1 MSRSRIQTVNGAGEA
16 PEREALVPSRR
27 QYLDLKAQHPEAI
40 LLYRLGDFYET
51 FDEDARVTA
60 RDARITL
67 TSRSFGRSGRVPMAG
82 IPHHALNHYL
92 GRLLAAGHT
101 IAIAEQL
108 TEPGHG
114 LVERAVT
121 RVLTPGTIA
130 DTALLPPD
138 ENRYLAALSAHGEQ
152 TGLAWVDV

>member
-1 MSRSRIQTVNGAGEA
+1 M
-16 PEREALVPSRR
+16 
-27 QYLDLKAQHPEAI
+27 HPDAV
-40 LLYRLGDFYET
+40 LLYRMGDFYEM
-51 FDEDARVTA
+51 FDDDAHTASRVLG
-60 RDARITL
+60 ITL

-108 TEPGHG
+108 SEPGRG

-130 DTALLPPD
+130 DIALLPPD
-138 ENRYLAALSAHGEQ
+138 ENRYLAALC
-152 TGLAWVDV
+152 V